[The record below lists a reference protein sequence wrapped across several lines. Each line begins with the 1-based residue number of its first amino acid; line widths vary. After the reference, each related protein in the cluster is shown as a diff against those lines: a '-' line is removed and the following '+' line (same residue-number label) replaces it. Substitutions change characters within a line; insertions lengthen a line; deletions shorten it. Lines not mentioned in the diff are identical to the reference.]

1 MGVVLDAVTSRES
14 GARLRKSRNGKNVMF
29 YNSKKIYLLA

>member
-1 MGVVLDAVTSRES
+1 MGVVLDAMTSRES

-29 YNSKKIYLLA
+29 CIAIKIYLA